1 MIYLTTDIVVGGMK
15 YYTSRLDYCSNI
27 LIGFYIAF
35 QFIHL
40 FTADLTSKASI
51 Y

>member
-1 MIYLTTDIVVGGMK
+1 MCLTTDIVVGGMK
-15 YYTSRLDYCSNI
+15 YCTCRLDYCSNT
-27 LIGFYIAF
+27 LIGFYSAF

-40 FTADLTSKASI
+40 LTADLTSKASI